1 MNTISLLILFVA
13 VGVSVAAI
21 IVVSAIPMLTL
32 AQEEQEDK
40 AMGINGEEEAAAV
53 SNPISDATEYIGIFV
68 IGVSLGLLTAQ
79 SIAGRNTK
87 TILGL
92 MIHKKVF
99 IFISIAALTMA
110 AGIIHILLIK
120 EHMEES
126 YMWGIGFLVMGIL
139 QLIYAGVFIVFINN
153 LERLEK
159 RRAVVVL
166 FYSIGIIGNILLVAI
181 FIYARIFVPPF
192 SPEGVPVNELEVNGI
207 LAVIIEIFITGLLVY
222 LLQAEK
228 EEKKPIISK
237 QGK

>member
-1 MNTISLLILFVA
+1 
-13 VGVSVAAI
+13 
-21 IVVSAIPMLTL
+21 
-32 AQEEQEDK
+32 
-40 AMGINGEEEAAAV
+40 MGI
-53 SNPISDATEYIGIFV
+53 S
-68 IGVSLGLLTAQ
+68 
-79 SIAGRNTK
+79 
-87 TILGL
+87 
-92 MIHKKVF
+92 
-99 IFISIAALTMA
+99 
-110 AGIIHILLIK
+110 
-120 EHMEES
+120 
-126 YMWGIGFLVMGIL
+126 

-207 LAVIIEIFITGLLVY
+207 LAVIIEIFIILVY

>member
-1 MNTISLLILFVA
+1 MNAISLLILFVT

-40 AMGINGEEEAAAV
+40 VMGINGEQEGEAAAAV
-53 SNPISDATEYIGIFV
+53 SDPISDATEYIGIFV

-92 MIHKKVF
+92 MIHKKVL

-110 AGIIHILLIK
+110 AGIIHILLIE

-126 YMWGIGFLVMGIL
+126 YTWGIGFLVMGIL
-139 QLIYAGVFIVFINN
+139 QL
-153 LERLEK
+153 L
-159 RRAVVVL
+159 
-166 FYSIGIIGNILLVAI
+166 
-181 FIYARIFVPPF
+181 
-192 SPEGVPVNELEVNGI
+192 
-207 LAVIIEIFITGLLVY
+207 
-222 LLQAEK
+222 
-228 EEKKPIISK
+228 
-237 QGK
+237 